1 MDESMWIERAQSAEA
16 SLTTCR
22 AQSDLLK
29 EKVRAVT
36 EALCAKIK
44 GDSTIDIDFD
54 ALVQKLPTEQALELR
69 AAIDQHHRISGA
81 AGEKPRI
88 RVTPQDLTK
97 VVAG

>member
-1 MDESMWIERAQSAEA
+1 MDISEWIDRARSAEA
-16 SLTTCR
+16 SLGTSQ
-22 AQSDLLK
+22 AQNDLLK

-36 EALCAKIK
+36 ETLCARVKSD
-44 GDSTIDIDFD
+44 GSIDIDFD

-88 RVTPQDLTK
+88 AVS
-97 VVAG
+97 AA